1 MQLKTILNRVQK
13 HSSFVYEE
21 ARFVE
26 GAVPALEID
35 LRPRANSRATCSGC
49 GRRGPTY
56 DRLASRRF
64 QFVPLW
70 GLRVFFIY
78 AMRRVHCKRCG
89 VRVEAV
95 PWAEGKSAITTTYAW
110 FLAGW
115 ARRLSWQATAD
126 AFRTSWD
133 AVFRAVRLA
142 VTWGLAHRD
151 LEAIEAIGIDEIAWR
166 RGPRFLTVV
175 YQIDAHCRRLLWIGP
190 DRRVETLEAFF
201 AAFGERARRLR
212 YVCSDMWR
220 PYLVVIARRASQAM
234 HVLDRYHLVAKLNKA
249 LDEVRAQEARRM
261 HHEGYDPVLK
271 HSRWVLL
278 KNPEHLSDK
287 QSDKLADL
295 LQYNLQTMRAY
306 LLKEELRLLWE
317 NVHPARAAHFLDR
330 WCTKTMRSRIE
341 PLKRMAR
348 TCRLHR
354 QLILNWFRARGTI
367 SAAAVEGLNNKLKLT
382 LRKAYGYR
390 SLKVAEIACYH
401 TLGRLPEPEFAH
413 RFF

>member
-1 MQLKTILNRVQK
+1 M
-13 HSSFVYEE
+13 
-21 ARFVE
+21 
-26 GAVPALEID
+26 PALEID

-70 GLRVFFIY
+70 GLHVFFIY
-78 AMRRVHCKRCG
+78 AMRRVDCKRCG

-95 PWAEGKSAITTTYAW
+95 PWAEGKSPLTTAYAW

-115 ARRLSWQATAD
+115 ARRLSWQETAH

-133 AVFRAVRLA
+133 AVFRSVRLA

-151 LEAIEAIGIDEIAWR
+151 LEAIEAIGIDEISWR

-220 PYLVVIARRASQAM
+220 PYLAVIARCASQAV

-261 HHEGYDPVLK
+261 HREGYDPLLK

-317 NVHPARAAHFLDR
+317 YVHPAQAAQFLER

-354 QLILNWFRARGTI
+354 PLILNWFRARGTI

-390 SLKVAEIACYH
+390 SLKVVEIACYH